1 MLRRHSS
8 IKSKSDLSRRKSTSS
23 VHGVHLEH
31 IDPAVAHRDAHA
43 AASQAFSRAQ
53 ARERIE
59 MPVFPPTPQTS
70 PRRRH
75 YTSDGTRGS
84 DGGTPTGITVDGSPQ
99 QLRHRHSVRLVGP
112 RASHGLRYRASET
125 ASARRFKDEDVI
137 SATQSELVGN
147 QNTRQRL
154 EVSSAPRRAP
164 PPPPVPLPG
173 IASEHLLNL
182 VREEKYYTPEDDV
195 ASVPSSF
202 RRLRRSRSL
211 FTSDDVGHKGSQGAY
226 LASLTGRAYQAS
238 RAGPASSV
246 YKAAFSDH
254 DGRHPSYDI
263 PRLKAPRSMG
273 FLRVRGRRSG
283 SVTTQG
289 TQDDDIQSTSANGQL
304 THRLGD
310 VSRDSTRLVPKP
322 SFFSSRGHHTET
334 VIRKSLRS
342 DGSTNDAEAKSDDSP
357 AAPLSFNKED
367 RFKVKAR
374 KVSKSLKAKLKN
386 LFNLSKSEDEPPSFP
401 PQHITAQRT
410 HVREDLLSPP
420 PSHNDHDGGSEIG
433 CSSIHRV
440 TSGVP
445 SLQMIPPNVLR
456 SNRVSLESL
465 KVGNERKVSDDKSLT
480 TWAASGPSTLTSQQ
494 RMEWWEELERQR
506 LSTIMENGAHTHNS
520 SLRRQALGPHI
531 LHTDDD
537 PFGNPVPSGRFADN
551 QRLYS
556 ALMKRA
562 DDHNKQ
568 VGIGGN
574 QQGNVSGGFPR
585 PTDTIYSV
593 EALLRGS
600 MKAGSGENTVQP
612 SFQRS
617 FSPLDPSPSARVSRN
632 GSLGHIRSTADAG
645 QFRTGSPSPMS
656 KFTRYQ
662 GLEGGKFAFNSTAG
676 SSPGVNRFN
685 PVDDDQMSKNGHHD
699 QESSSPPPQEPDSS
713 STPTSHLFRT
723 KPPYR
728 QSLRRSIE
736 AEELLRT
743 QRTSSPF
750 AGTTAEGDSSYNT
763 NNAGSDGFCSNGADP
778 VNDTQYSESVYS
790 TDDCHQD
797 DGDQSSNGTYR
808 RLRMP
813 DSVNNDVHGP
823 MDSPLAYRPVGCG
836 GTSSASSI
844 DWKTWLSAN
853 VDQFESSPTPPM
865 PSEIEYALP
874 TMPTSFQP
882 GHVREYAQIHDEDE
896 DGKAYEPQTHTPKLP
911 MSPLATV
918 EPNVVRVSP
927 MQRSVKRASPSS
939 GGKTLV
945 ENDSPHRTPSAAVKS
960 SLRVVPSALERT
972 RADMD
977 YSLPSSVASSP
988 GFTMALQRQF
998 GAGPKY

>member
-8 IKSKSDLSRRKSTSS
+8 IKSKPDLSRRKSTAS

-31 IDPAVAHRDAHA
+31 IDPAVAQRDAHA

-53 ARERIE
+53 ARERID
-59 MPVFPPTPQTS
+59 MPLFPPTPQTS

-75 YTSDGTRGS
+75 YTSDGTHGS
-84 DGGTPTGITVDGSPQ
+84 DGGTPTGTSVDGSPQ
-99 QLRHRHSVRLVGP
+99 QLRHRHSIRLVGP
-112 RASHGLRYRASET
+112 RASHGLRSRASET
-125 ASARRFKDEDVI
+125 ASTRRFKDEEAI
-137 SATQSELVGN
+137 SATQSELVEH
-147 QNTRQRL
+147 QNTLQRL
-154 EVSSAPRRAP
+154 EGSSAPRRAP

-211 FTSDDVGHKGSQGAY
+211 FTSDDVGNKGSQGAY
-226 LASLTGRAYQAS
+226 QGS
-238 RAGPASSV
+238 RAGPPRSV

-289 TQDDDIQSTSANGQL
+289 TQDGDIQSPPATGQL
-304 THRLGD
+304 TNGLGD
-310 VSRDSTRLVPKP
+310 VSRDSTRLAPKP
-322 SFFSSRGHHTET
+322 SFFSSRSRHTEN

-367 RFKVKAR
+367 RFRVKAR
-374 KVSKSLKAKLKN
+374 NVSKSLKAKLKN
-386 LFNLSKSEDEPPSFP
+386 LFNLSKSEDEPPSCP

-420 PSHNDHDGGSEIG
+420 PPHNDHDSGSGIG
-433 CSSIHRV
+433 CSSIRRV

-456 SNRVSLESL
+456 SNQVSLESL
-465 KVGNERKVSDDKSLT
+465 KAGTERKVSDDKSLT
-480 TWAASGPSTLTSQQ
+480 SWAASGPSTLTSQQ

-506 LSTIMENGAHTHNS
+506 LSTIMENGAHTHTS
-520 SLRRQALGPHI
+520 SLPRQALGPHI
-531 LHTDDD
+531 LHKDDD
-537 PFGNPVPSGRFADN
+537 PFGNSVPPGRSADN

-593 EALLRGS
+593 EALLRCS
-600 MKAGSGENTVQP
+600 MRGGTGENN
-612 SFQRS
+612 
-617 FSPLDPSPSARVSRN
+617 DPPTSARVSRN
-632 GSLGHIRSTADAG
+632 GSLGHLRSTADAG
-645 QFRTGSPSPMS
+645 QFRTGSPPPMS
-656 KFTRYQ
+656 KFTRDQ
-662 GLEGGKFAFNSTAG
+662 GLEGGKFTFNSTAG

-685 PVDDDQMSKNGHHD
+685 SVDDDHD
-699 QESSSPPPQEPDSS
+699 QESSSPAPQEPGSS

-736 AEELLRT
+736 AEELLRK
-743 QRTSSPF
+743 QQTSSPF
-750 AGTTAEGDSSYNT
+750 AGTTVEGDSSYNT
-763 NNAGSDGFCSNGADP
+763 NNVGSDGFCSNGADP

-797 DGDQSSNGTYR
+797 VRDQSSNGTYR

-813 DSVNNDVHGP
+813 GSVNDDLHGT
-823 MDSPLAYRPVGCG
+823 MDSPPAYRPAGCG
-836 GTSSASSI
+836 GTSLASSI

-853 VDQFESSPTPPM
+853 VDQFESSPTPPI
-865 PSEIEYALP
+865 PSGIEYALP
-874 TMPTSFQP
+874 TMPKSFQR

-896 DGKAYEPQTHTPKLP
+896 DVKAYEPQNHTPKLP
-911 MSPLATV
+911 TSPLATV

-939 GGKTLV
+939 AGKTLV
-945 ENDSPHRTPSAAVKS
+945 ENDSPHRTPSAAMKS